1 MKIFLITLAIII
13 ALPTISLFAAR
24 HYKKSQ
30 ITKAMHIDT
39 TIGINQTIEVNINGQ
54 KQWLYIRGKNLNNPV
69 MLYVDGGPGKPSTPW
84 LHLIQLE
91 LEKHVTIIH
100 WEQRGSGKSYNPN
113 IPPETMNIAQ
123 FVDDGAAV
131 IDWIRNKLDAD
142 KIYIMG
148 HSWGSMLGLLL
159 TQKFPEKITAYI
171 GTGQAVSLPAG
182 HSLAYQTILNHAR
195 QNADTKTVTTL
206 ERIGQP
212 PYAKHQQKQYE
223 ELFWLMV
230 KNGCELH
237 GKSSYNSFYAD
248 IYSTPL
254 YSLSDHM
261 KWFNGNQFSTK
272 HMLDELQN
280 LDMRQAVPEVKV
292 PVYILHG
299 RHDCNASATL
309 AEAYF
314 NQLKAPTK
322 QFIWFENSAHSPNME
337 QPKKFQQAV
346 INIIQQL
353 GN

>member
-1 MKIFLITLAIII
+1 M
-13 ALPTISLFAAR
+13 
-24 HYKKSQ
+24 SQ

-39 TIGINQTIEVNINGQ
+39 TIGINQTLEININGQ
-54 KQWLYIRGKNLNNPV
+54 KQWLYIRGKNRNNPV

-84 LHLIQLE
+84 LHLTQLE
-91 LEKHVTIIH
+91 LEKHVTIVH

-113 IPPETMNIAQ
+113 IPIETMNVAQ
-123 FVDDGAAV
+123 FIDDGAVV
-131 IDWIRNKLDAD
+131 IDWVREKLNAD
-142 KIYIMG
+142 KIYILG

-159 TQKFPEKITAYI
+159 TQKLPEKITAYI
-171 GTGQAVSLPAG
+171 GTGQAVSLPTG
-182 HSLAYQTILNHAR
+182 HIIVYQKILNQA
-195 QNADTKTVTTL
+195 QQSADAKTIATL

-212 PYAKHQQKQYE
+212 PYAKHQLKQYN

-237 GKSSYNSFYAD
+237 QKSSYSSFYFD

-272 HMLDELQN
+272 YMLDEIQQ
-280 LDMRQAVPEVKV
+280 LDMRNAVPAVQV
-292 PVYILHG
+292 PVYMLQG
-299 RHDCNASATL
+299 RHDYNAPATL

-314 NQLKAPTK
+314 NQLQAPSK

-337 QPKKFQQAV
+337 QPKKFQHEV

-353 GN
+353 EN